1 MVDDWGDEVDGE
13 VVETGVSD
21 PDLPPED
28 KPLDPSKIDI
38 NTMSTQDFL
47 ALTDWQFNRV
57 LVQIVAELGNCARKR
72 AELAVYYYEYKGLQ
86 EQERTLVAQKSAVQS
101 ILRTARET

>member
-1 MVDDWGDEVDGE
+1 MVDEWGDEVEGE
-13 VVETGVSD
+13 VLETGVID
-21 PDLPPED
+21 PVDPPEQ
-28 KPLDPSKIDI
+28 KPHDPSSIDI

-72 AELAVYYYEYKGLQ
+72 AEIAPFYYEYKGLQ